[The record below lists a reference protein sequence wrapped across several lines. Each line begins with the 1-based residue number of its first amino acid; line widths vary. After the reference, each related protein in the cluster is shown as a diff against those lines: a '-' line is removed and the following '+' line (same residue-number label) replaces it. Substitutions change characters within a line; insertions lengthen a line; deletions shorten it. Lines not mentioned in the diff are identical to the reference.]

1 LFLQLLKYKIMKNE
15 LMKSLLRLGVVLI
28 TLTSCSKE
36 DAGPQTPPCG
46 NVEVTTDEV
55 IAGVQF
61 LKGKYQ
67 INVFGMPCEEVMGDS
82 GLFSQFLQLGDN
94 DPLPLPWSHLE
105 GVVGAPKFE
114 KASGVGFRAE
124 RIGD

>member
-1 LFLQLLKYKIMKNE
+1 MKNE

-46 NVEVTTDEV
+46 NIEVTSDEV

-67 INVFGMPCEEVMGDS
+67 INVLACLARKSWATQGYLANS
-82 GLFSQFLQLGDN
+82 YN
-94 DPLPLPWSHLE
+94 
-105 GVVGAPKFE
+105 
-114 KASGVGFRAE
+114 
-124 RIGD
+124 